1 MNKEKIKFRKVERK
15 DLGEVFLL
23 LQQLTE
29 IDYSNRDE
37 EICWNLFISNNS
49 SNGIVGL
56 YEDKVVAYG
65 AIVIENKI
73 RGESAGHIEDIVVDK
88 NMRGKNVGIDLI
100 KELVKIAKEKGCYR
114 VTLFCDKPLLNFYE
128 KNGFKISGNEI
139 VLKTYLKK

>member
-1 MNKEKIKFRKVERK
+1 MNKEKIKFRKVKRK
-15 DLGEVFLL
+15 DLGEVFPL

-29 IDYSNRDE
+29 IDYSSRNE

-88 NMRGKNVGIDLI
+88 NMRGKNVGVMLIDELI
-100 KELVKIAKEKGCYR
+100 KIGKEKECYR
-114 VTLFCDKPLLNFYE
+114 ITLFCKEHLIKFYN
-128 KNGFKISGNEI
+128 KNGFEVNSMAMK
-139 VLKTYLKK
+139 LFPK

>member
-15 DLGEVFLL
+15 DLGEVFPL
-23 LQQLTE
+23 LQQLTD

-37 EICWNLFISNNS
+37 EDCWNKFNSNTS
-49 SNGIVGL
+49 SNSIVGL
-56 YEDKVVAYG
+56 YKDKVVAYG

-73 RGESAGHIEDIVVDK
+73 RGETAGHIEDIVVDK

-100 KELVKIAKEKGCYR
+100 KELIKIGNDKSCYR

-128 KNGFKISGNEI
+128 KNGFNINGNEI

>member
-1 MNKEKIKFRKVERK
+1 MNSEKIKFRKVEKK
-15 DLGEVFLL
+15 DLGEVFPL

-29 IDYSNRDE
+29 IDYSSRNE

-73 RGESAGHIEDIVVDK
+73 RRESAGHIEDIVVDK

-128 KNGFKISGNEI
+128 KNGFKISGYEI